1 MSYAFKKFTPG
12 KSVPRSKESI
22 DAENAKYD
30 AEMKRYQSNAAFL
43 AKVAEG
49 EYVSLKAQAEEAKA
63 AKYSKQYPFQA
74 CTFAYISSQFQPQLT
89 TPSWK

>member
-1 MSYAFKKFTPG
+1 MSHAFKKFTPG
-12 KSVPRSKESI
+12 KSVPHSKEALAAEKEKH
-22 DAENAKYD
+22 DAD
-30 AEMKRYQSNAAFL
+30 MKRYQDNAAFL

-49 EYVSLKAQAEEAKA
+49 EYASLKAQAEEAK
-63 AKYSKQYPFQA
+63 YSKPYPFQA